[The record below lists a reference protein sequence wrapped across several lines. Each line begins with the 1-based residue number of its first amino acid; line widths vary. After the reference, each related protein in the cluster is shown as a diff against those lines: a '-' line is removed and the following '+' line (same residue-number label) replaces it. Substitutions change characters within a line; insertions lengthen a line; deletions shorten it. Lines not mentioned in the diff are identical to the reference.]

1 MAKKQTQKLPT
12 QNELKAQGSNL
23 AKLDAKETKSLQS
36 KTTKVVRNTDS
47 LDYQLGKLQYDI
59 LKLENVKII
68 SKELAKKYSI
78 NRIDR
83 RRRSEALWLFNNFSE
98 VNSWLN
104 KTKKRFISITSLK
117 FAFDKANKPK
127 TSEKSKDE
135 PKAQEEVSNVG
146 QSETSEKSSDEPK
159 VQEKKQITAS
169 DIALEV
175 LVQLEMHNISIKDF
189 ARELNSQY
197 KELKVPSEK
206 AS

>member
-1 MAKKQTQKLPT
+1 MAKQTQKLPT
-12 QNELKAQGSNL
+12 QDELKVQGSNL

-47 LDYQLGKLQYDI
+47 LDYQLGKLQSDI
-59 LKLENVKII
+59 LKLENIKII

-83 RRRSEALWLFNNFSE
+83 RRRSESLWLFNNFEE

-104 KTKKRFISITSLK
+104 KTKKRFINISSLQK
-117 FAFDKANKPK
+117 AFNKANKPK
-127 TSEKSKDE
+127 SDKPKASDE
-135 PKAQEEVSNVG
+135 PKVQEN
-146 QSETSEKSSDEPK
+146 ETKSQESPMSDTNEPK
-159 VQEKKQITAS
+159 VQEKKQMTAS

-197 KELKVPSEK
+197 KELKVPLEK

>member
-1 MAKKQTQKLPT
+1 MPKTNSNLPT
-12 QNELKAQGSNL
+12 QDELKVQGSNL
-23 AKLDAKETKSLQS
+23 AKQDAKETKSLQT

-47 LDYQLGKLQYDI
+47 LDYQLGKLQSDI

-83 RRRSEALWLFNNFSE
+83 RRRSESLWLFNNFSE

-127 TSEKSKDE
+127 TSEKSTDEPKVQDE

-146 QSETSEKSSDEPK
+146 QSEPK
-159 VQEKKQITAS
+159 VQKKLSVS

-175 LVQLEMHNISIKDF
+175 LVQLEIHGISAKDF
-189 ARELNSQY
+189 AREFNSQY
-197 KELKVPSEK
+197 KELKQVPVKK